1 MPAAIPTVQI
11 DNPAA
16 RERIATIIWAE
27 TLDLSNDYEVSII
40 DTQRNDIYELWIK
53 LPDGSKV
60 SRNLQSAMG
69 DLTPAVFRIRLRELF
84 KLLYVPQQAK
94 GSRADSF

>member
-1 MPAAIPTVQI
+1 M
-11 DNPAA
+11 
-16 RERIATIIWAE
+16 
-27 TLDLSNDYEVSII
+27 
-40 DTQRNDIYELWIK
+40 YELWIK

-84 KLLYVPQQAK
+84 KLLYVPQAK
-94 GSRADSF
+94 GSGADSL